1 MSGPGLAS
9 PPTSVTDFAADVLA
23 SSSEPSELVRLD
35 VDGCRIDV
43 ATNDPKLRDGL
54 TRYFHG
60 WLVAATDAP
69 HFRVVALERPSLELD
84 VGWTVVTPERGKT
97 RIDEVSAD
105 LPDGRLV
112 RDRRTGMVFAFG
124 GDVHLAIGRCV
135 RNASQVIAF
144 VNNRYVRWRLCEGY
158 LLARAGAV
166 AKDGRCLAVCGA
178 PGVGKST
185 TVLRLLADGLDFV
198 SDDRLLLR
206 QSKYGVEVLGIPS
219 HPRVNPGTILF
230 NPALEHRISA
240 KDRIR
245 LKALP
250 YDELMALEHE
260 YDVLVDE
267 IEGAGRFDMRG
278 HLAALVVLNWTEASN
293 EVLAREV
300 DLSINPQLLPAIMK
314 SPGPFQSPGDES
326 YGIDLTQS
334 RYLDVLSRRPVVE
347 ITGPRD
353 FEAAARLAREV
364 MDRYAP

>member
-1 MSGPGLAS
+1 MLAG
-9 PPTSVTDFAADVLA
+9 
-23 SSSEPSELVRLD
+23 SSEPSEIVRLD

-54 TRYFHG
+54 TRYFHS
-60 WLVAATDAP
+60 WLVHGTDAP
-69 HFRVVALERPSLELD
+69 HFTIVALEGPSLELD
-84 VGWTVVTPERGKT
+84 LDWTAPPPTPGTT
-97 RIDEVSAD
+97 RIGEAYTD

-112 RDRRTGMVFAFG
+112 LDRRTGMVFAFG

-135 RNASQVIAF
+135 RNANRIIAF
-144 VNNRYVRWRLCEGY
+144 VNDRFVRWRLSEGY

-166 AKDGRCLAVCGA
+166 GKNGRCLAVSGES
-178 PGVGKST
+178 GMGKST

-206 QSKYGVEVLGIPS
+206 PSKYGVEVLGIPS

-250 YDELMALEHE
+250 HEELVALEHE

-267 IEGAGRFDMRG
+267 VDGAGRFDMRG
-278 HLAALVVLNWTEASN
+278 HLAALVVLNWDEAVG
-293 EVLAREV
+293 EVIAREV
-300 DLSINPQLLPAIMK
+300 DLSIHPDLLPAIMK
-314 SPGPFQSPGDES
+314 SPGPFHGPDDDAGT
-326 YGIDLTQS
+326 IDLSRS
-334 RYLDVLSRRPVVE
+334 RYLDVLTRRPVVE

-353 FEAAARLAREV
+353 FDAAARLSREV
-364 MDRYAP
+364 LDRYTP